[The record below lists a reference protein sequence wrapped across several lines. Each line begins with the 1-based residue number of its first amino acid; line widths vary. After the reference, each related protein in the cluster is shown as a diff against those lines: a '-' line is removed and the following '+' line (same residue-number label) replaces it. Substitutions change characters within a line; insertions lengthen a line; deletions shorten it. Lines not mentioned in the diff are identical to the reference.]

1 MFFLKRLG
9 ILFRHEDYR
18 TENRCVNDFGKTDK
32 TADERKYKYDFYFQ
46 IKLCV
51 YEGESESCS
60 VTSDSL

>member
-46 IKLCV
+46 IKYMFL
-51 YEGESESCS
+51 
-60 VTSDSL
+60 